1 MSFAMPLSNY
11 ELLYLLF
18 TFKGFYLS
26 FDSERQVYQMT
37 IIQVFSYFL
46 SELNT

>member
-1 MSFAMPLSNY
+1 MSSAMLLSKH
-11 ELLYLLF
+11 ELLYFLF

-26 FDSERQVYQMT
+26 FDSKRQVYQMT
-37 IIQVFSYFL
+37 IIQVLSYFF